1 MVPWL
6 TGDEILIV
14 ACERT
19 LGKQGWGEK
28 GKSAVVKKPIPSLPV
43 VFPENIYYCKLFF
56 HLKLLLKEEMF

>member
-6 TGDEILIV
+6 TGDEIVIV

-28 GKSAVVKKPIPSLPV
+28 GKRAVVKTPSLPHLLFSLRTFTIV
-43 VFPENIYYCKLFF
+43 NFFPF
-56 HLKLLLKEEMF
+56 

>member
-6 TGDEILIV
+6 TGDEIVIV

-28 GKSAVVKKPIPSLPV
+28 GKRAVVKKNPSLPYLLFSLRTFTIV
-43 VFPENIYYCKLFF
+43 NFFPF
-56 HLKLLLKEEMF
+56 